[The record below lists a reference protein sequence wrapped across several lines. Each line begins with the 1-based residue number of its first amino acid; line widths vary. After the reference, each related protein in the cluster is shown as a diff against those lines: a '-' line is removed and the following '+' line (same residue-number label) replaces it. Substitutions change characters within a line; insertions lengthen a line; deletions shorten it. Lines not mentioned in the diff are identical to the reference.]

1 MTNSSNPILVQPPV
15 PRSTFKIKGLRWV
28 IIALIALATV
38 INYIDRNA
46 LSIMWPG
53 MSHDLGLNK
62 DDYAWMITW
71 FMVAYALGQT
81 FMGKLMDAIGT
92 RLGFAFSIFI
102 WSVSIALHNVI
113 KGLNSFGIV
122 RFTLGFGEAGNW
134 PGAAKS
140 NAEWF
145 PARERAIGQG
155 IFNAGAAIGGI
166 ISAPLVAALYV
177 RYGWRITFLCIGAL
191 GLIWLIPW
199 LIFNKKSPEKHPW
212 LTDKEKAHILSE
224 TNTKGQVKMAHP
236 ATTTTATTTAAAS
249 NVATLVDNKSVELTG
264 ANMEKVYTW
273 KELLGFR
280 ATWSVILSRFFLD
293 PVWWLFV
300 NWLPIYLSEKFLFDI
315 QSIGAFAWVP
325 YVGAAIGSLTGGAY
339 SSHVLR
345 KGKTAV
351 KARMQAITWGCAIML
366 PALVLTAYADSPS
379 TAIGLIALILFGF
392 QFAISNIQTLPSDF
406 FNGKNVGTI
415 TGMSGTA
422 AVAGTLLTT
431 WIVPVITAQ
440 NYFWFFLLGAL
451 LVPLAYISLWWFSR
465 PVKRRLPR

>member
-1 MTNSSNPILVQPPV
+1 MTNSSTPLSAQKSVQPNPV
-15 PRSTFKIKGLRWV
+15 RRFKIKGLRW
-28 IIALIALATV
+28 IIITLIALATV

-53 MSHDLGLNK
+53 ISHDLGLNK

-102 WSVSIALHNVI
+102 WSVSIALHNVV
-113 KGLNSFGIV
+113 KGLHSFGIV

-199 LIFNKKSPEKHPW
+199 LIFNKKSPDKHPW
-212 LTDKEKAHILSE
+212 LTDSEKAHIHSDS
-224 TNTKGQVKMAHP
+224 V
-236 ATTTTATTTAAAS
+236 TAAGAAAAEDLTAAGVQ
-249 NVATLVDNKSVELTG
+249 NHQKAGNAGAQIESV
-264 ANMEKVYTW
+264 YSW
-273 KELLGFR
+273 KELLRFR

-315 QSIGAFAWVP
+315 KSIGAFAWVP

-345 KGKTAV
+345 RGKTAV
-351 KARMQAITWGCAIML
+351 KARMQAITWGCVIML
-366 PALVLTAYADSPS
+366 PALVLTAYADSPAA
-379 TAIGLIALILFGF
+379 AIGLISLILFGF

-406 FNGKNVGTI
+406 FNGKNVGTV

-431 WIVPVITAQ
+431 WIVPVITAH

-465 PVKRRLPR
+465 PIKRLKG

>member
-1 MTNSSNPILVQPPV
+1 
-15 PRSTFKIKGLRWV
+15 
-28 IIALIALATV
+28 
-38 INYIDRNA
+38 
-46 LSIMWPG
+46 MWPG
-53 MSHDLGLNK
+53 ISDSLGLNK
-62 DDYAWMITW
+62 ADYAWMITW
-71 FMVAYALGQT
+71 FMLAYALGQT
-81 FMGKLMDAIGT
+81 FMGKLMDVVGT

-102 WSVSIALHNVI
+102 WSVSIALHSII

-155 IFNAGAAIGGI
+155 IFNAGAAMGGI
-166 ISAPLVAALYV
+166 ISAPLVAVLYTSI
-177 RYGWRITFLCIGAL
+177 GWRSTFLCIGAF

-199 LIFNKKSPEKHPW
+199 FVFNRKSPRKHPW
-212 LTDKEKAHILSE
+212 LTAEEKAHILSDE
-224 TNTKGQVKMAHP
+224 
-236 ATTTTATTTAAAS
+236 S
-249 NVATLVDNKSVELTG
+249 EVATLEKPVQVGGTDKAEKFQMEQSKGDTSSPIYDIETNK
-264 ANMEKVYTW
+264 EKVYTW
-273 KELLGFR
+273 KELLRFR

-300 NWLPIYLSEKFLFDI
+300 NWLPIYLSEKFLFNI

-325 YVGAAIGSLTGGAY
+325 YVGAAIGSLTGGVY
-339 SSHVLR
+339 SSRLLR
-345 KGKTAV
+345 HGKSAV
-351 KARMQAITWGCAIML
+351 KARIQAITWGCIIML
-366 PALVLTAYADSPS
+366 PALVLTAFADKPA

-406 FNGKNVGTI
+406 FNGKNVGTV

-431 WIVPVITAQ
+431 WLVPVITAH
-440 NYFWFFLLGAL
+440 NYFWFFLLGAI
-451 LVPLAYISLWWFSR
+451 LVPLAYTALRWFSR
-465 PVKRRLPR
+465 APKGENKLLKELN